1 MVNLNDTIWKELT
14 SAGNAANQVLRCL
27 VEETGD
33 FRENIEILAEE
44 LSHQLSYYN
53 ATAYVLPHLAMLC
66 SKLSLEDK
74 FFLIAHMGA
83 AIAAEGE
90 YPLLPDTQAYQEFQE
105 GLMGLRRE
113 TECLITS
120 TDISVLL
127 QAGMGL
133 GQEFALAALAII
145 GDRKHAYDIWFLSGS
160 CWEEGCVA
168 CDCGWNDE
176 MFPLTEQTDCIE
188 FADID
193 TWDKK
198 SLQNEAVW
206 FKGLLTLAGDEE
218 MSQILP
224 LVYGIGICPDCG
236 KREPY
241 WDWLDRFIKEY

>member
-1 MVNLNDTIWKELT
+1 
-14 SAGNAANQVLRCL
+14 
-27 VEETGD
+27 
-33 FRENIEILAEE
+33 
-44 LSHQLSYYN
+44 
-53 ATAYVLPHLAMLC
+53 MLMT
-66 SKLSLEDK
+66 
-74 FFLIAHMGA
+74 F
-83 AIAAEGE
+83 
-90 YPLLPDTQAYQEFQE
+90 
-105 GLMGLRRE
+105 
-113 TECLITS
+113 
-120 TDISVLL
+120 
-127 QAGMGL
+127 
-133 GQEFALAALAII
+133 
-145 GDRKHAYDIWFLSGS
+145 
-160 CWEEGCVA
+160 GCVA

-206 FKGLLTLAGDEE
+206 FKGLLTLVGDEE